1 MNQMIKST
9 NTTIGILG
17 TGRMAVRLAKL
28 FAAAGHQVVL
38 GSRTPERAARIA
50 TGLGISAIQPGTYE
64 QAADAAAVIPA
75 MFLRDGM
82 FETIEPLRSRFDGK
96 LWIDITNPFNER
108 YDDFIL
114 PWNTSAA
121 EEIQKRFPGVRLV
134 GAFKNVWWEVFDQP
148 TFEGGFSDVY
158 VVGDDDAAKRE
169 FLGLVVE
176 RSPFR
181 YDSAGKLVNARFVE
195 RMTLFAAELGQREGF
210 FPRMNWRLLGE
221 RWTPGQADGVQP
233 LIARTYIG
241 NAAAVSEPCLAS

>member
-1 MNQMIKST
+1 MSKFMS
-9 NTTIGILG
+9 TTIGILG

-28 FAAAGHQVVL
+28 FADCGHRVIL

-50 TGLGISAIQPGTYE
+50 KGLDIAAIQPGSYAK
-64 QAADAAAVIPA
+64 AADAPVVLPA

-82 FETIEPLRSRFDGK
+82 LETIEPLRPQFDGK

-114 PWNTSAA
+114 PWDTSGA
-121 EEIQKRFPGVRLV
+121 EEIQKRFPRARIV

-148 TFEGGFSDVY
+148 KFDGDFSDVY
-158 VVGDDDAAKRE
+158 VVGDDEIAKRE
-169 FLGLVVE
+169 FLDLVVE

-181 YDSAGKLVNARFVE
+181 YVSAGRLSNARFVE
-195 RMTLFAAELGQREGF
+195 RMTLFAAELGQRQGY

-221 RWTPGQADGVQP
+221 PWTAGQADAVKQ
-233 LIARTYIG
+233 LIAR
-241 NAAAVSEPCLAS
+241 S